1 MIRAL
6 AAFSTGNDVS
16 LAWTLPRQEGTLS
29 ISICHGGRKQL
40 PDFPEAIRDFRQQDD
55 LSDIPLDSHITLSLR
70 SGLFGR
76 TAYDTRQILRLLHQ
90 DIALL
95 HPAQQVKRAEGRRH
109 HFQQAR
115 ASRASTSHQGHP
127 FSPSYYAFLI
137 ATLGLTLTNHGS
149 CPWAMTHQPSRC
161 RPQREHQCEQ
171 QSRQREQ
178 CPRARKNSQRRDL
191 LKCAAGRK
199 PPIP

>member
-1 MIRAL
+1 M
-6 AAFSTGNDVS
+6 
-16 LAWTLPRQEGTLS
+16 LAWLGR
-29 ISICHGGRKQL
+29 CRGRKAR
-40 PDFPEAIRDFRQQDD
+40 FSFRYATEEGSNCLIFQRQSVTSASRMT
-55 LSDIPLDSHITLSLR
+55 SDIPLDSHITLSLR

-76 TAYDTRQILRLLHQ
+76 TAYDTGQILRLLHQ

-95 HPAQQVKRAEGRRH
+95 HHVQQVKRAEGRRH
-109 HFQQAR
+109 HCQQAR
-115 ASRASTSHQGHP
+115 ASRASTSHQGHL
-127 FSPSYYAFLI
+127 FSPSYYAFLT